1 MVESFYLSNVAPQNP
16 SLNRGAWAQ
25 LEEGIRPW
33 VLERGDLVVITGP
46 VFGSEGAVIGQ
57 SPVRVPVAFYKV
69 VFDPFRREGV
79 GSVYPNAP
87 PTSTAR
93 ADYQVP
99 IEQIERTTGLA
110 LTSSRQ

>member
-1 MVESFYLSNVAPQNP
+1 MQ
-16 SLNRGAWAQ
+16 
-25 LEEGIRPW
+25 W
-33 VLERGDLVVITGP
+33 VLERGDLVVITRP

-57 SPVRVPVAFYKV
+57 VIVRLPVAFYKV

-79 GSVYPNAP
+79 GFVYPSVP

-110 LTSSRQ
+110 LISGR